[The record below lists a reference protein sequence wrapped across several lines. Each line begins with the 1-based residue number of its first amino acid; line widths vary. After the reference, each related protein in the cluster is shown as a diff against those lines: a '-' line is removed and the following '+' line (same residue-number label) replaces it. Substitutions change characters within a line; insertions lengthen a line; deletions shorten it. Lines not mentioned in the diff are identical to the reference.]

1 MLSKNKAIIANL
13 GAVSLKL
20 KRFIGSNRI
29 GPTYLKHTKHVYQ
42 VPSRK
47 PKTES
52 MICIAIDG
60 RTDMTILTWLLMLI
74 QNIYVYMYMYCSL
87 WDRRCLF
94 WLLRTFRQKSKD
106 HEFIF
111 SSSFYELSFPN
122 SHYPFFCESHC
133 IKFKYCIV
141 FSSLEKSK
149 LVLGRSL

>member
-60 RTDMTILTWLLMLI
+60 RTDMTILTWLLILI
-74 QNIYVYMYMYCSL
+74 QNICIYIYVL
-87 WDRRCLF
+87 
-94 WLLRTFRQKSKD
+94 
-106 HEFIF
+106 
-111 SSSFYELSFPN
+111 
-122 SHYPFFCESHC
+122 
-133 IKFKYCIV
+133 
-141 FSSLEKSK
+141 
-149 LVLGRSL
+149 